1 MNSITVIINYYK
13 LYFIMF
19 DKKHKGRGIIL
30 PRKEMEEDNEEI
42 SFSEHIVHPL
52 PQEIFRIEK
61 PYIMI

>member
-1 MNSITVIINYYK
+1 
-13 LYFIMF
+13 MF